1 MVNLQN
7 LILNNMI
14 NTLQL
19 KSAQLKD
26 GFFKIGSG
34 DKTILIL
41 GSCRSVPFVTY
52 LADWNVLNNNQFS
65 IYYIDPFS
73 WNWDME
79 EKRTNYPQELIKQE
93 SNSNLLAM
101 LSSVDIFIHEY
112 YANAEMF
119 NCDKNAEKNIYQ
131 FGLNPEVDICTPNF
145 NDVFILT
152 SDILRFHPEVMKMAV
167 QDYNVNGQLSPQ
179 TIDAIADV
187 RTSNILRFI
196 DICSKTNFPEFA
208 EIFMEDYK
216 KQRYFW
222 TFNHTSKLFAQT
234 LFRLM
239 NEKFLHLDL
248 SNYQINEIDLYAN
261 NYTHLTEYD
270 LGYEWNEEVKPLKD
284 ILQ

>member
-1 MVNLQN
+1 
-7 LILNNMI
+7 MI

-19 KSAQLKD
+19 KAAQLQD
-26 GFFKIGSG
+26 GFFRVGSG
-34 DKTILIL
+34 ETSILIL

-52 LADWNVLNNNQFS
+52 LRDWNIQNGDKFS

-73 WNWDME
+73 WNWNMKE
-79 EKRTNYPQELIKQE
+79 ERVDYNAELIKQE
-93 SNSNLLAM
+93 SNQTLLDT
-101 LSSVDIFIHEY
+101 LSKTSIFIHEY

-131 FGLNPEVDICTPNF
+131 FGLNPKVDICTPNF

-167 QDYNVNGQLSPQ
+167 QDYNVNGELSPQ
-179 TIDAIADV
+179 TKMEIAEV
-187 RTSNILRFI
+187 RKNNLSRFVS
-196 DICSKTNFPEFA
+196 ICLMTDFPEFA
-208 EIFMEDYK
+208 DIFMNDYK

-239 NEKFLHLDL
+239 NDKFLKLDL

-270 LGYEWNEEVKPLKD
+270 WGYEWGEEVKPLRD